1 MPPLHLEWTQSSQS
15 QFEAVRQRAQ
25 AAGRYADLL
34 VAHNHMVRTL
44 QDQNEALSRGETLH
58 STRLPGGEV
67 HLWMHDFL
75 ALTYVVFRAQ
85 EVGFIVQYQTMPD
98 TWPY

>member
-1 MPPLHLEWTQSSQS
+1 
-15 QFEAVRQRAQ
+15 
-25 AAGRYADLL
+25 
-34 VAHNHMVRTL
+34 
-44 QDQNEALSRGETLH
+44 
-58 STRLPGGEV
+58 
-67 HLWMHDFL
+67 MHDFL